1 MNAEN
6 APQAIFENN
15 LFQNRILCL
24 KYRIVLISENKQWVG
39 EKKSSL
45 IKFNQLEFVFLQ
57 EKGQDRIL
65 VSWRAS

>member
-6 APQAIFENN
+6 ASQAIFENN

-39 EKKSSL
+39 GKV
-45 IKFNQLEFVFLQ
+45 IFDQV
-57 EKGQDRIL
+57 
-65 VSWRAS
+65 